1 MPCLRRLRGRTRTLG
16 LLLNS
21 LISQTPY
28 PLLPNT
34 CWSDCLWITSRCM
47 SLVCAVLFSL
57 LAWIPRLWTGCW
69 LWFCSMFNKYLI
81 GFVTQTLQVSRFWE
95 MGSLH
100 SFWKGIL
107 KIKMAEGERSRRAGD
122 EERVDSY
129 AYRHLGCHCSW
140 ARFSRK
146 AVVGSFP
153 SSVVEGN
160 SNEWFL

>member
-21 LISQTPY
+21 LVSQTPY

-107 KIKMAEGERSRRAGD
+107 KIKMAEGLQREAGEQGTKNALTVTPIGTSAAIVPERGSLGRLLWAHFP
-122 EERVDSY
+122 
-129 AYRHLGCHCSW
+129 HL
-140 ARFSRK
+140 
-146 AVVGSFP
+146 
-153 SSVVEGN
+153 
-160 SNEWFL
+160 